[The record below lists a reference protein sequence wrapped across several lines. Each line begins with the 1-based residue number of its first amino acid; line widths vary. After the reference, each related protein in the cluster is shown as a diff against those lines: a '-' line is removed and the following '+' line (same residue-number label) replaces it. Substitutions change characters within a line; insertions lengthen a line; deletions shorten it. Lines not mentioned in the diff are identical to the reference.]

1 MLLEWLIFA
10 ASAWGES
17 RFSRFPPKTHFY
29 HINYRSRLE
38 VQQMG
43 PVLPLNWS
51 QSLAMNLPPQGA
63 LLWKMFSRWVWQ
75 FGFLWRTYKQSPC
88 AGGYGRRLTF
98 RRLWG
103 RIPAPYTGWKIF
115 TYICVVKIVMFGKTK
130 MNKKRLGMAHFLKK
144 QFPFYKRGFRVLSKR
159 KNVAK

>member
-1 MLLEWLIFA
+1 
-10 ASAWGES
+10 
-17 RFSRFPPKTHFY
+17 
-29 HINYRSRLE
+29 
-38 VQQMG
+38 MG

-159 KNVAK
+159 KNVAKQQETNGANCFCSCQEMFYCFFLIFPLLFNISK